1 MKKLLS
7 ISLVL
12 VLALALTACCCVNI
26 PKEEVPTID
35 SIIKDNSP
43 TPIAPIAP
51 IPEEMMPTEVDNS
64 AIEEYVE
71 ANRDLL
77 IGSMESS
84 FAGSS
89 GMTCSS
95 DIYVEGMGFVIILNI
110 NELDEL
116 DEETKQ
122 MMQDIYDGMDATFE
136 EALTTFQTE
145 LPDLEYFEVQV
156 CEVDGDLIATILAG
170 EK

>member
-7 ISLVL
+7 ISLIL
-12 VLALALTACCCVNI
+12 VLALALSACCCLNI
-26 PKEEVPTID
+26 PTEDVPSID
-35 SIIKDNSP
+35 SIIKDN
-43 TPIAPIAP
+43 PISA
-51 IPEEMMPTEVDNS
+51 IPEQIMPSEADNS

-77 IGSMESS
+77 ISSMESS

-95 DIYVEGMGFVIILNI
+95 DIYVEGMGFVIVLNI
-110 NELDEL
+110 NELDDL
-116 DEETKQ
+116 DEEYKQ
-122 MMQDIYDGMDATFE
+122 MMQEIYDGMDATFE

-145 LPDLEYFEVQV
+145 LADLEYFEVQV
-156 CEVDGDLIATILAG
+156 CEADGDLIATILAG